1 MRLSR
6 SRPMLTPAVRRS
18 LRSATVSQQHAS
30 SAPRLFVDADR
41 PAVAALQLESWV
53 DTYGEQA
60 DPQYIDALPELV
72 DSRWR
77 SLTFGP
83 REFVMVCD
91 DATRL
96 AGFVTVLDRSS
107 HAWVDNMHVAPAAR
121 RHGAGRALMAAAAQQ
136 MAFVGYDS
144 MRLTVLET
152 NERARAF
159 YAALGGNEVG
169 QYEVS
174 FVGRQ
179 LQAIELEWTT
189 SRLLLQKP

>member
-1 MRLSR
+1 
-6 SRPMLTPAVRRS
+6 
-18 LRSATVSQQHAS
+18 
-30 SAPRLFVDADR
+30 
-41 PAVAALQLESWV
+41 
-53 DTYGEQA
+53 
-60 DPQYIDALPELV
+60 
-72 DSRWR
+72 
-77 SLTFGP
+77 
-83 REFVMVCD
+83 
-91 DATRL
+91 
-96 AGFVTVLDRSS
+96 
-107 HAWVDNMHVAPAAR
+107 
-121 RHGAGRALMAAAAQQ
+121 MAAAAQQ